1 MVTKRELSVYEMN
14 LPLLDYYLAHS
25 LEQQMVSLLDSAVFH
40 NMFRVNLMDDF
51 Y

>member
-1 MVTKRELSVYEMN
+1 MVSKRELSVYEMN

-25 LEQQMVSLLDSAVFH
+25 LEQQMVSLLDSVVFH